1 VLFVAQGYGATSVA
15 QIADQAGVAL
25 KTVYLAFPTKVDLLD
40 KVIGVSLAGDDRP
53 QPLRTR
59 DWFQETLQA
68 PPDRLLVLFA
78 ERTADLMAR
87 AAQVLLV
94 AEAAADSD
102 AAVRRRRAIARRSRR
117 ADIRLVA
124 GALARK
130 VPGLGEAEATDIMYT
145 LAAAQNYAQLVL
157 ECGWSRARYLAWLS
171 RTLQLVLLEPAS

>member
-1 VLFVAQGYGATSVA
+1 MA

-25 KTVYLAFPTKVDLLD
+25 KTVYLAFPTKLDLLD
-40 KVIGVSLAGDDRP
+40 TVIGTSLAGDDRP

-59 DWFQETLQA
+59 DWFHEAMQA
-68 PPDRLLVLFA
+68 APDRLLVLFA

-102 AAVRRRRAIARRSRR
+102 AAVRRRRALARRSRR

-124 GALARK
+124 EALARK
-130 VPGLGEAEATDIMYT
+130 VPGLDVAEATDVMYT

-157 ECGWSRARYLAWLS
+157 ECGWSRARYRAWLA
-171 RTLQLVLLEPAS
+171 RTMRLALLEPTL

>member
-1 VLFVAQGYGATSVA
+1 M
-15 QIADQAGVAL
+15 
-25 KTVYLAFPTKVDLLD
+25 
-40 KVIGVSLAGDDRP
+40 
-53 QPLRTR
+53 
-59 DWFQETLQA
+59 QA

-102 AAVRRRRAIARRSRR
+102 AAVRRRRALARRSRR

-124 GALARK
+124 EALARK
-130 VPGLGEAEATDIMYT
+130 VPGLDVAEATDVMYT

-157 ECGWSRARYLAWLS
+157 ECGWSRARYRAWLA
-171 RTLQLVLLEPAS
+171 RTMRLALLEPTL

>member
-1 VLFVAQGYGATSVA
+1 MA

-25 KTVYLAFPTKVDLLD
+25 KTVYLAFPTKLDLLD
-40 KVIGVSLAGDDRP
+40 KVIDVSLAGDDRP

-68 PPDRLLVLFA
+68 PPDRLVVLFA
-78 ERTADLMAR
+78 EHTAELMAR

-102 AAVRRRRAIARRSRR
+102 AAVRRRRVLARRSRR

-124 GALARK
+124 EALARK
-130 VPGLGEAEATDIMYT
+130 VPGLDVAEATDVMYT
-145 LAAAQNYAQLVL
+145 LAAAQNFAQLVL
-157 ECGWSRARYLAWLS
+157 ECGWSRTRYTAWLAGTVQ
-171 RTLQLVLLEPAS
+171 RLLLEAR